1 MENKLII
8 GTELDT
14 KSFEK
19 QIEHVEEQLASI
31 DAMLSKKNKLKLS
44 SEQVE
49 KAELEAEKLNNQL
62 QGLYEK
68 QAKINS
74 QGFSNMQQSL
84 NNVSNS
90 MGSIAK
96 KVVRW
101 GLAVFGVRSMY
112 LGIRQAVSQIMQED
126 ENLKYQID
134 YMKFAV
140 GQAIKPVVEW
150 IVNLVHQLLV
160 WLGAIIKILFGIN
173 IFANATAGNF
183 KKANGSA
190 KQLKKT
196 LSGFDEMNVLNEDGS
211 TGKIGAIN
219 NALKD
224 FGDIAKQVDEL
235 ADKLK
240 PFENE
245 IKAIAILAGTIFGAK
260 MIGGMISGIGK
271 LIGGG
276 GLGKL
281 GSKLGSLA
289 TIASGIVIT
298 GLIAKQVWDEAQ
310 QLKEEIDKINEAGK
324 KGQKEWLKNEDDINK
339 IINTQN
345 VNRTAANKLLEQSNG
360 WMEKIFGWDKKNLE
374 TARQTS
380 ENINGQIAREI
391 ELYNAEVKK
400 NGVTEKSNKMQQDIK
415 NQIAEQ
421 YQWNLKLEKALFEAG
436 MDTSKIR
443 DLNKQLVKNYKDM
456 GGEVTEVKNELGVI
470 NRIKFDTKEIK
481 VTADTKPAETQIG
494 KLGYKLAQVGINL
507 GDSIRRQFGAKGMLY
522 TPPKLAVGGIINQP
536 GRGVPIG
543 SAYGGE
549 RGMEGVIPLTD
560 SQQMALLGEAIGKY
574 INVNLTNITELDGR
588 QIARKVEQI
597 NQNNNFVL
605 NR

>member
-1 MENKLII
+1 MQNKLII

-19 QIEHVEEQLASI
+19 QIEKVEQRLQKI
-31 DAMLSKKNKLKLS
+31 DFMLSKRKELHLS
-44 SEQVE
+44 DESI
-49 KAELEAEKLNNQL
+49 KKYELEAEKLNNQL
-62 QGLYEK
+62 VGLYQK
-68 QAKINS
+68 QSKINQ
-74 QGFSNMQQSL
+74 QGFSNIQQSID
-84 NNVSNS
+84 NVGNS
-90 MGSIAK
+90 MGNVIK
-96 KVVRW
+96 KVAKW

-150 IVNLVHQLLV
+150 IVNLVHQILV

-173 IFANATAGNF
+173 IFANATASNF

-196 LSGFDEMNVLNEDGS
+196 LSGFDEMNILNEDGS
-211 TGKIGAIN
+211 TGVAGNIGK
-219 NALKD
+219 ALD
-224 FGDIAKQVDEL
+224 GFGDIAKQVDEL
-235 ADKLK
+235 AEKLK
-240 PFENE
+240 PFEDE
-245 IKAIAILAGTIFGAK
+245 IKAIAIIAAGIFGVK
-260 MIGGMISGIGK
+260 MISDMISGIGT
-271 LIGGG
+271 LIGAK

-281 GSKLGSLA
+281 GLTLGELA
-289 TIASGIVIT
+289 AIAGGIIITTI
-298 GLIAKQVWDEAQ
+298 IAAKVWQEAQ

-324 KGQKEWLKNEDDINK
+324 KGQKEWLKNEEDINT

-345 VNRTAANKLLEQSNG
+345 VNRTAANTLLEQSND
-360 WMEKIFGWDKKNLE
+360 WLHKIFGWDKKDLE
-374 TARQTS
+374 TVQATS
-380 ENINGQIAREI
+380 ENISGQIVKEI
-391 ELYNAEVKK
+391 ELYKKKVK
-400 NGVTEKSNKMQQDIK
+400 TEGITDETKQQEQQIK
-415 NQIAEQ
+415 EQIIEQ
-421 YQWNLKLEKALFEAG
+421 YLWNLKVIDKLEEAG
-436 MDTSKIR
+436 IDTSKIKE
-443 DLNKQLVKNYKDM
+443 LNKGLLQNYQDM
-456 GGEVTEVKNELGVI
+456 GGEVQEVKDELGNI
-470 NRIKFDTKEIK
+470 NKIKFDEK
-481 VTADTKPAETQIG
+481 VITISADTSKA
-494 KLGYKLAQVGINL
+494 KKSL
-507 GDSIRRQFGAKGMLY
+507 GDLGASIANAGASLAESIRKRYGAKGMLY

-574 INVNLTNITELDGR
+574 INVNITNVTELDGR
-588 QIARKVEQI
+588 QIARKVDKIQ
-597 NQNNNFVL
+597 QNNNFVL